1 MELNVIDGADLSAM
15 AEDRYIHSQA
25 SIKIYDKLSKP
36 DPLSLKPITGG
47 RLKGK
52 TDINPQWRYR
62 AMTEMFGLCGIGWKY
77 TIDRQ
82 WTEPGANGEVLAF
95 VNISVYVK
103 HDGMW
108 SEAIP
113 GTGGSTLIAK
123 EKESMYNSDEAFKM
137 ATTDALSVAMKMLGV
152 ASAIYA
158 GQWDGTK
165 YIGQTAPPPAP
176 IEKGTGEYIPTGTTG
191 PGEEDDGFGF

>member
-1 MELNVIDGADLSAM
+1 MELNVVDGDDLSAM
-15 AEDRYIHSQA
+15 AEDRYKRSQA
-25 SIKIYDKLSKP
+25 SIRIYEKLSKP
-36 DPLSLKPITGG
+36 DPASLKAITGG

-62 AMTEMFGLCGIGWKY
+62 AMTETFGLCGIGWKY

-82 WTEPGANGEVLAF
+82 WTEQGANGEVLAF

-103 HDGMW
+103 HDGVW
-108 SEAIP
+108 SEPIP
-113 GTGGSTLIAK
+113 GTGGSTLVAK

-137 ATTDALSVAMKMLGV
+137 ATTDALSVAMKYLGV

-165 YIGQTAPPPAP
+165 YIGGNAPAP
-176 IEKGTGEYIPTGTTG
+176 VEKGTGEYMPEVTGVSR
-191 PGEEDDGFGF
+191 DDFRF